1 MTCDKS
7 AVCLLERGEE
17 RYIKATNNYG
27 TRSCERSLFSHE
39 LTDRRKSSHCQRKI
53 PEYFFFFFFFFC
65 FCLFVCFVLFV
76 LLLLSHHLCRPQR
89 HCSRAARPGIPHL
102 RPPHPGLIP
111 HRGPAIQ
118 RSTGSDVRSLVGCHP
133 KETLRCC

>member
-53 PEYFFFFFFFFC
+53 PEYFFFFFFFLFC
-65 FCLFVCFVLFV
+65 FVLFCFVCFVV
-76 LLLLSHHLCRPQR
+76 AVPSSVPTSEALLPRRSSR
-89 HCSRAARPGIPHL
+89 HPPPSATPRAHSAL
-102 RPPHPGLIP
+102 RPRP
-111 HRGPAIQ
+111 Q

-133 KETLRCC
+133 KETLHCC